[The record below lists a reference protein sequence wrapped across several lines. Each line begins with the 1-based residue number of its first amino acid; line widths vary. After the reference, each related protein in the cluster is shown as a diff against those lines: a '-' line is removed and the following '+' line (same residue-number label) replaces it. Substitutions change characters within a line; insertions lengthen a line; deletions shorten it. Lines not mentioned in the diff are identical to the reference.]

1 MTVYVDDMY
10 LTKMGEFKRR
20 GGGVM
25 KMSHMVA
32 DSTEELIA
40 MAEKIGV
47 HRRWI
52 QKAGTPWEHFDVALA
67 AREQAVRAG
76 AVPITMRQL
85 AMFCRERRSAPPVN
99 PQQSA
104 FSF

>member
-47 HRRWI
+47 NRRWI
-52 QKAGTPWEHFDVALA
+52 QKAGTHWEHFDVAMA
-67 AREQAVRAG
+67 AREKAVQAG
-76 AVPITMRQL
+76 AVPVTMREL
-85 AMFCRERRSAPPVN
+85 SMFCTRRRKNAAVES
-99 PQQSA
+99 
-104 FSF
+104 